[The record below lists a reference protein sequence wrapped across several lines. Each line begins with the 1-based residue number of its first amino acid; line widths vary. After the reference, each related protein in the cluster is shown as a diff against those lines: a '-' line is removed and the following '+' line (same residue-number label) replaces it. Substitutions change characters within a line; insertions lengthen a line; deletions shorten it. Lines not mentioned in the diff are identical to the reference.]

1 VRRWLQAVSE
11 SSDDELV
18 FRPEGH
24 PLPPARGRV
33 VLDVDDDGSFSAL
46 APGPVDAP
54 VPTTDFD
61 DWEIATQE
69 PDRLTLRRGPRPPA
83 SP

>member
-1 VRRWLQAVSE
+1 VTRWLHAPNE

-24 PLPPARGRV
+24 PLPPARGRML
-33 VLDVDDDGSFSAL
+33 LDVADDGSFSAL

-54 VPTTDFD
+54 VPTSELDG
-61 DWEIATQE
+61 WAVASVE
-69 PDRLTLRRGPRPPA
+69 PDRLTLRRAP
-83 SP
+83 